1 MLGLSAARGRATG
14 GAGRPRRPARARHA
28 WLQSRWAEAVL
39 ALALVAGAAAVRWPY
54 LMRLPHFTD
63 ETDEVRWA
71 LAIWRGE
78 ILPLTAADRSYGPLH
93 AYLLATGLWLVGPS
107 MLLPR
112 ALALAIGALTVGAT
126 YLLGRELAGRGAG
139 LLAAALL
146 LTSPQHIVVNSH
158 VAWQN
163 ATTPFYSTLCCW
175 ALARAL
181 REPAEIGAGRGGRWL
196 VAAGFLYGLTVQT
209 HVGTLV
215 LAPALAA
222 AALLALAAR
231 RAWGILRRPWP
242 YAAVGAALPAYGPV
256 LAYNLTHG
264 LAGVRRV
271 RARRDYAYETHPGWD
286 SYHRNLGRLLGE
298 LARMLSDPF
307 RLPARPLHYLTSPY
321 LLAVVGLALLGLALL
336 ARGGRPLPLLA
347 LLSTAAVL
355 PYFNHAYGVAGDRFL
370 LTGRYVAF
378 LLPPLLVAV
387 AAAALAL
394 AGRALAAVPRRWR
407 APAAAA
413 PLALVALLVLYP
425 LLPLARYYRE
435 EAARDPDNA
444 AFLAAVQTIEAE
456 RGPGTPVW
464 LDQRL
469 DKVDLHDG
477 ADALNIL
484 DYLLTLDRQPHR
496 VVADP
501 GDELRRAPPTRAPA
515 GRGAL
520 PLIVMSRDR
529 CWPLRDEFPLE
540 RVSDTLLLRELF
552 RYFAVYRDDPGR
564 PAARCRAAGQRPG
577 D

>member
-14 GAGRPRRPARARHA
+14 GAGRRARPARVCHA
-28 WLQSRWAEAVL
+28 WYRSRWAEAVL
-39 ALALVAGAAAVRWPY
+39 ALALVAVAAAVRWPY

-78 ILPLTAADRSYGPLH
+78 IRPLTAADRYYGPLH
-93 AYLLATGLWLVGPS
+93 AYLIAACLWLFGPS

-112 ALALAIGALTVGAT
+112 ALALAFGALTVGAT

-146 LTSPQHIVVNSH
+146 ATSPQHIVVNSH

-181 REPAEIGAGRGGRWL
+181 RTPAEIGACRGGRWL
-196 VAAGFLYGLTVQT
+196 VLAGLLYGLTVQT
-209 HVGTLV
+209 HIGTIV

-222 AALLALAAR
+222 AALLALARR
-231 RAWGILRRPWP
+231 RAWGALRRPWP
-242 YAAVGAALPAYGPV
+242 YAAVGAALLAYGPV
-256 LAYNLTHG
+256 LVYNLTHG
-264 LAGVRRV
+264 LAGVHRV

-286 SYHRNLGRLLGE
+286 SYRRNLGHLFYE
-298 LARMLSDPF
+298 LARMLSNPF

-321 LLAVVGLALLGLALL
+321 LLVAAGLALLGLALL
-336 ARGGRPLPLLA
+336 VRRGRPLPLLA
-347 LLSTAAVL
+347 LASTAAVM

-387 AAAALAL
+387 AVAALTL
-394 AGRALAAVPRRWR
+394 SGWALAAVPRRWR
-407 APAAAA
+407 APASAA
-413 PLALVALLVLYP
+413 PLALLVLLVLYP
-425 LLPLARYYRE
+425 LLPLAHYYRE
-435 EAARDPDNA
+435 ETARDPDNA
-444 AFLAAVQTIEAE
+444 AFLAAVQTVEAE
-456 RGPGTPVW
+456 RGPRTPVW

-469 DKVDLHDG
+469 EKVDLHDG

-501 GDELRRAPPTRAPA
+501 GDALRRAAPTRDPA
-515 GRGAL
+515 DREAL

-540 RVSDTLLLRELF
+540 RVGDTLLLRELF
-552 RYFAVYRDDPGR
+552 RYFAVYRDDPAR
-564 PAARCRAAGQRPG
+564 PAARCRAPGQRPG
-577 D
+577 G